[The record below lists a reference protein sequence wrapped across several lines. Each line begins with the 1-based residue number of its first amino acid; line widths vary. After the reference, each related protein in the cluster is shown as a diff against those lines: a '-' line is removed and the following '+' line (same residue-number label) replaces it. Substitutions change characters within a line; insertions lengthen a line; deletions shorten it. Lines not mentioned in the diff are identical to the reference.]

1 MSKSSSKLSKAERN
15 FILSGV
21 KQNIREDG
29 RGRFDLR
36 PILIETGFLIHVN
49 GSARLT
55 NTLLNTDIVASVK
68 ADFTQPKKESPDH
81 GKISINVK
89 TMNEYTLQNNN
100 SDNNSTNNT
109 TILSEM
115 LQRTFS
121 DPAFLK
127 TLCILPS
134 YHCWLLNIDV
144 LVVSSDGSLFDNLV
158 QVVHAALHSVV
169 LPKVTILNGDGGEKI
184 LDMSNDP
191 TAKTYL
197 DTTMLP
203 LCSTLWMLNG
213 IPITDTTL
221 KEEMCSDSSI
231 SICMDRNNQ
240 ICGMYKL
247 GFNGIEPKLLNL
259 CIKATENIITSIY
272 KTFDTV
278 LENEKQSKP
287 RRDIQTE
294 EESKQAGW
302 NM

>member
-1 MSKSSSKLSKAERN
+1 MAKSSSKLSKAERS

-36 PILIETGFLIHVN
+36 PVLIETGFLIHVN

-68 ADFTQPKKESPDH
+68 ADFAQPRKESPDQ
-81 GKISINVK
+81 GKILINVK

-100 SDNNSTNNT
+100 SDSNSTNNT
-109 TILSEM
+109 TVLSEM

-121 DPAFLK
+121 DPTFLK

-134 YHCWLLNIDV
+134 YHCWQLNVDV
-144 LVVSSDGSLFDNLV
+144 LIVSSDGSLFDNLV

-169 LPKVTILNGDGGEKI
+169 LPKVSILNGDGGEKI

-191 TAKTYL
+191 TAKIYL

-203 LCSTLWMLNG
+203 LCSTLWMLSG

-221 KEEMCSDSSI
+221 KEEMCSDSSV

-247 GFNGIEPKLLNL
+247 GLNGIEPKILTL
-259 CIKATENIITSIY
+259 CINATGNIIKSVF
-272 KTFDTV
+272 KTFDHV

-294 EESKQAGW
+294 DLSSYDI
-302 NM
+302 

>member
-127 TLCILPS
+127 TLCIL
-134 YHCWLLNIDV
+134 
-144 LVVSSDGSLFDNLV
+144 
-158 QVVHAALHSVV
+158 Q
-169 LPKVTILNGDGGEKI
+169 
-184 LDMSNDP
+184 
-191 TAKTYL
+191 
-197 DTTMLP
+197 
-203 LCSTLWMLNG
+203 
-213 IPITDTTL
+213 TL
-221 KEEMCSDSSI
+221 KYLK
-231 SICMDRNNQ
+231 R
-240 ICGMYKL
+240 
-247 GFNGIEPKLLNL
+247 
-259 CIKATENIITSIY
+259 IIR
-272 KTFDTV
+272 V
-278 LENEKQSKP
+278 
-287 RRDIQTE
+287 
-294 EESKQAGW
+294 
-302 NM
+302 